1 MANRAIVSWH
11 AGDGS
16 GAERRED
23 KTRPPARAERELKRL
38 EQRKQ
43 EQEQNGGSSTKDPG
57 KSGH

>member
-11 AGDGS
+11 VGDGA

-43 EQEQNGGSSTKDPG
+43 EHENGRSSTKDPG